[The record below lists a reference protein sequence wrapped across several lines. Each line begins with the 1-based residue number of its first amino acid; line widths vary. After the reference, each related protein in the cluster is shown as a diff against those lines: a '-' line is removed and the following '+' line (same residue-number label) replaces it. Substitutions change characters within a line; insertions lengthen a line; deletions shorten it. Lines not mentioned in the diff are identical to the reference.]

1 MVKAIPFC
9 PMPDTNKPVPANDSD
24 IPLKALAEE
33 SLGALHPNDSVQTAG
48 IRMRD
53 HEAGKW
59 PVAKDHKLIGMIDQE
74 NPDWEIGGHGH
85 DPKAWKV
92 GQIMTHDTVFCYE
105 DEDCAKAEQLMEES
119 GLSYL
124 PVVDRQMHIVGI
136 FSRAEIQAKAQ
147 AAAVGASET
156 TT

>member
-1 MVKAIPFC
+1 
-9 PMPDTNKPVPANDSD
+9 MPDINKPAPLKAAVP
-24 IPLKALAEE
+24 PLKALVEE
-33 SLGALHPNDSVQTAG
+33 NVGALHPNDSVQTAG

-53 HEAGKW
+53 HDTSKW
-59 PVAKDHKLIGMIDQE
+59 PVAKDHKLVGMIDQK

-92 GQIMTHDTVFCYE
+92 GQIMNHDTVFCYE
-105 DEDCAKAEQLMEES
+105 DEDCEHAERLMEER

-147 AAAVGASET
+147 AAASGASENIT
-156 TT
+156 

>member
-1 MVKAIPFC
+1 
-9 PMPDTNKPVPANDSD
+9 MPDINKPASLKAVAP
-24 IPLKALAEE
+24 PLKVLVEE
-33 SLGALHPNDSVQTAG
+33 NVGALHPNDSVQTAG

-53 HEAGKW
+53 HDTSKW
-59 PVAKDHKLIGMIDQE
+59 PVAKDHKLVGMIDQK

-92 GQIMTHDTVFCYE
+92 GQIMNHDTVFCYE
-105 DEDCAKAEQLMEES
+105 DEDCANAERLMEER
-119 GLSYL
+119 GLSCL

-147 AAAVGASET
+147 AAAARASENLT
-156 TT
+156 